1 MMANEITI
9 TNGIRIEKGNLRV
22 QRDVLTTNRD
32 LTGGRVQFSVQNI
45 AVTATNIDT
54 GDLTTAGWAM
64 FRNLNATHFVDVGP
78 LDGSN
83 NLVSFI
89 RLRPGD
95 RHGPVRLQSLTLA
108 AIANTAS
115 VDLEVLIA
123 ED

>member
-1 MMANEITI
+1 MANEITV
-9 TNGIRIEKGNLRV
+9 TNGLRVEKGSLRV
-22 QRDVLTTNRD
+22 TRDVIATQYD
-32 LTGGRVQFSVQNI
+32 LSGGRVQFTVQNI

-83 NLVSFI
+83 SLVSFMRLQPSERQGPI
-89 RLRPGD
+89 RLNN
-95 RHGPVRLQSLTLA
+95 LSIA

-115 VDLEVLIA
+115 VDLEVVIFEA
-123 ED
+123 